1 MATVN
6 QEQRED
12 GPTLSAPEP
21 NRSVGSDCDSSD
33 FELDEGLRKLRLDEW
48 FAIAEEGAPIWVF

>member
-12 GPTLSAPEP
+12 GPTLGAPEP
-21 NRSVGSDCDSSD
+21 TRSVESDCDPSD
-33 FELDEGLRKLRLDEW
+33 FELDESLRKLRLDEW